1 MRFKKLDLNLLVALD
16 TLIRTRNVSRA
27 ADEMFLTQ
35 SAMSNALARLRDHF
49 ADPLLVQVKRKMEL
63 SPLAETLR
71 EPLRDIIVRIEMA
84 LEAAPTFSPATST
97 RRIGIMLS
105 DYTLYTVMPAFLRE
119 LARKAPGIVIDL
131 RPQFMLPN
139 LLLERGE
146 ADLLI
151 APDFV
156 CSSHHPS
163 ERLFSDQ
170 MCCLVDINSTHPKR
184 RFSRSAFEDA
194 GQVIMQPPGGVSYAV
209 HACREAGLSMRVEV
223 STFSF
228 HSLGDLVRGTQRV
241 ALVHERLA
249 RRMLTEHPGFRILA
263 PPIELPPMQQ
273 LMQWHKARTRD
284 PALSWLRDELHK
296 SVAAQ

>member
-49 ADPLLVQVKRKMEL
+49 GDPLLVQVKRKMEL

-71 EPLRDIIVRIEMA
+71 EPLREIIVRIEMA
-84 LEAAPTFSPATST
+84 LEAAPTFSPETST

-119 LARKAPGIVIDL
+119 VAQKAPGLMIEL
-131 RPQFMLPN
+131 RPQFMLPY

-151 APDFV
+151 APDIV
-156 CSSHHPS
+156 CSSQHPS
-163 ERLFSDQ
+163 ELLFSDQ
-170 MCCLVDINSTHPKR
+170 MCCLVDAGSTHPRR
-184 RFSRSAFEDA
+184 RFGRSAFEDA
-194 GQVIMQPPGGVSYAV
+194 GHVVMTPPGGVSYAV
-209 HACREAGLSMRVEV
+209 HACREAGLSMRVEI

-228 HSLGDLVRGTQRV
+228 SSLGDLVRGTQRV
-241 ALVHERLA
+241 AVVHERLA
-249 RRMLTEHPGFRILA
+249 RRVVKEQAGLRMVAT
-263 PPIELPPMQQ
+263 PITLPPMRQM
-273 LMQWHKARTRD
+273 MQWHKARTRD
-284 PALSWLRDELHK
+284 PALIWLRDELHR
-296 SVAAQ
+296 SVEAG

>member
-49 ADPLLVQVKRKMEL
+49 GDPLLIQVRRKMEL
-63 SPLAETLR
+63 SPLAEALR

-84 LEAAPTFSPATST
+84 MEAAPTFSPATST

-119 LARKAPGIVIDL
+119 LAQQAPGVVIDL
-131 RPQFMLPN
+131 RPQFMLPY

-146 ADLLI
+146 TDLLI

-163 ERLFSDQ
+163 EPLYSEQ
-170 MCCLVDINSTHPKR
+170 LCCLVDADSAHPRR

-194 GQVIMQPPGGVSYAV
+194 GHVVMTPPGGVSYAV
-209 HACREAGLSMRVEV
+209 HACREAGLSMRVEI

-228 HSLGDLVRGTQRV
+228 SSLGDLVRGTQRV
-241 ALVHERLA
+241 AVVHERLA
-249 RRMLTEHPGFRILA
+249 QRLVSEQAGLRIVA
-263 PPIELPPMQQ
+263 TPITLPPMQQ
-273 LMQWHKARTRD
+273 MMQWHKARTRD
-284 PALSWLRDELHK
+284 PALVWLRNELHK
-296 SVAAQ
+296 SVDAR